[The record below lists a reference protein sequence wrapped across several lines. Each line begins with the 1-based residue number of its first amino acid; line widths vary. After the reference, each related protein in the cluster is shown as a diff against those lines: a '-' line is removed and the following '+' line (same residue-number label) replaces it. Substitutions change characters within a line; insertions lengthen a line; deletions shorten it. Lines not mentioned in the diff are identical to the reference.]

1 MMEWLQ
7 QILKILQKSDE
18 KTTMAYVLVV
28 GGVYL
33 LLIAII
39 LFAVWIARL
48 VKRKRKSRYPKREV
62 QFTLPD
68 RENSYIRSRLLT
80 TLNTEREVNERLEV
94 ELPLSFTHAQ
104 KLLSRMASAPLS
116 PAERLELCNLTS
128 VLEGYFLKTRFSAVD
143 VRAINTAFLK
153 LLKLSAKYAL

>member
-7 QILKILQKSDE
+7 QILKILQKGDG
-18 KTTMAYVLVV
+18 KTAMAYVLVV
-28 GGVYL
+28 GCAYL
-33 LLIAII
+33 LLICVVV
-39 LFAVWIARL
+39 LSVWIARL
-48 VKRKRKSRYPKREV
+48 VKKKRKSRYPKREV

-80 TLNTEREVNERLEV
+80 TLNTEREVNEHVQV
-94 ELPLSFTHAQ
+94 ELPLSFLHAQ
-104 KLLSRMASAPLS
+104 KLLTRVASAPLS

-128 VLEGYFLKTRFSAVD
+128 DLEGYFSKTRFSAVD
-143 VRAINTAFLK
+143 VRAINAAFLR